1 MRIRAANF
9 INKGKDTLES
19 MLLLGALCL
28 LVPVF
33 ASTPNIDGTLLNAL
47 SAVNTAPLIVQRTV
61 STTIDSYGYNNLDC
75 LRVLQPR
82 DSSSPYTY
90 LGVYHRQSGSQN
102 PTKVGLVGSNDLRSW
117 TIINPQLDTD
127 YSSQADI
134 TKLPDGS
141 YLVIYENDPSAY
153 DTSRQGDP
161 NFRIRHYTSYANLA
175 SGSADRQFD
184 FDNTLSSTHCAEG
197 TPSFRRI
204 VSYNGG
210 LDNSVIEIGFHY
222 CNLDSS
228 GKFSATTGVPDS
240 AARGTLTNFRLWRN
254 QDFTALNTVMR
265 TAGVSSVG
273 QMSTFQFRGN
283 TYILLEGQTIFGD
296 FGSFKLFIYN
306 EDSNYLQKLSV
317 TTPGGSYSIANPR
330 LGIHY
335 DSSGN
340 ADGIIGSYALLF
352 ASSSE
357 CNGKCPGT
365 NEGGTF
371 LFQQNL
377 DNTLI
382 DGSANPTNFAFRYNP
397 VFAICSNGC
406 QGVLLAGR
414 DLIAG
419 TNTVTDPGGVS
430 TSVGGGQRHIVYGP
444 YITTLPAIPLTAI
457 FRMRLDSVASG
468 GDHVAR
474 LEVVDSTTGTII
486 ASRELYRRDFTQA
499 YVNADLTLPF
509 DWSSHSGHQ
518 VEFRVWTYDISYI
531 KVSAVG
537 VYLTFYTLYCPGDL
551 SYSGNAHSTGSSCIS
566 NSATSSGNLVYGPY
580 YFDFPGKAATATY
593 SLRAPSGLTAS
604 GSTAV
609 ASIDVHA
616 FNPSGKDAILASANI
631 NANQL
636 NANYKTFTLN
646 YDTTYYTGNGWQIET
661 RVNVLGR
668 GIVETQW
675 TQVNSH

>member
-1 MRIRAANF
+1 MRLHAVLFAG
-9 INKGKDTLES
+9 KGWNTLKS
-19 MLLLGALCL
+19 VLLLGALCL
-28 LVPVF
+28 LAPAF

-47 SAVNTAPLIVQRTV
+47 SAVNSAPLIVQQAR
-61 STTIDSYGYNNLDC
+61 STTTDSNGYNNLDC

-82 DSSSPYTY
+82 DPSSPYTY
-90 LGVYHRQSGSQN
+90 IGVYHRQSGSQN

-141 YLVIYENDPSAY
+141 YLVMYENNPSAY
-153 DTSRQGDP
+153 DTSRNGDP
-161 NFRIRHYTSYANLA
+161 NFRIRHYTSYSNLA
-175 SGSADRQFD
+175 AGSSDRQFD

-197 TPSFRRI
+197 TPSFRKI
-204 VSYNGG
+204 VSYSGG
-210 LDNSVIEIGFHY
+210 ADNSVIEIGFHY
-222 CNLDSS
+222 CNRDSS
-228 GKFSATTGVPDS
+228 GKISATNGVLDS

-254 QDFTALNTVMR
+254 QDFTALNAAMHNS
-265 TAGVSSVG
+265 GVAQVG
-273 QMSTFQFRGN
+273 QMSIFQFRGN
-283 TYILLEGQTIFGD
+283 TYTLLEGQTIFGD

-340 ADGIIGSYALLF
+340 ADGIIGSYALLY
-352 ASSSE
+352 ASSSA
-357 CNGKCPGT
+357 CNGKCPGA

-371 LFQQNL
+371 LFQQYL
-377 DNTLI
+377 DNTLA
-382 DGSANPTNFAFRYNP
+382 DGVANPTNFAFRYNP
-397 VFAICSNGC
+397 VFAICNNGC

-414 DLIAG
+414 DLNAG
-419 TNTVTDPGGVS
+419 TGTVTDPGGVS
-430 TSVGGGQRHIVYGP
+430 TSVGGGQRHIIYGP
-444 YITTLPAIPLTAI
+444 YITTLPAIPLTAV

-474 LEVVDSTTGTII
+474 LEVTDATTGTII
-486 ASRELYRRDFTQA
+486 ASRELYRRDFSQA

-509 DWSSHSGHQ
+509 DWSSHAGHQ
-518 VEFRVWTYDISYI
+518 VEFRVWTYDISYM

-537 VYLTFYTLYCPGDL
+537 VYLTSYTLYCPGDL

-580 YFDFPGKAATATY
+580 YFDFPGKPATATF
-593 SLRAPSGLTAS
+593 SLRASGLTTS
-604 GSTAV
+604 GSNAV

-616 FNPSGKDAILASANI
+616 YNPSGKDAILASANI
-631 NANQL
+631 NANQISG
-636 NANYKTFTLN
+636 NYQTFTLN
-646 YDTTYYTGNGWQIET
+646 YNTTYYTGNGWQIET
-661 RVNVLGR
+661 RVSALGK
-668 GIVETQW
+668 GIIETQW
-675 TQVNSH
+675 TQVSSR